1 MTLIPRWQSVLF
13 LCVAAAACT
22 AAAAGAR
29 LPART
34 ELLAAAWLIGLVGLP
49 HGAIDPLLAAR
60 VYRIRRPVDWAVFGL
75 RYVALAAVVVMAW
88 FVAPSLFLL
97 GFLVISVIHFADDLP
112 PQTLRLSRIVYGAT
126 VIVLPTV
133 RYASDTAYLLGL
145 VAGAEAAAPVTALLQ
160 LLAWPLA
167 LAAAGLVV
175 IESRRD
181 RRSALDM
188 AAVALLAALSPPL
201 VSFTV
206 FFCLMHSLRHLLRA
220 AMSVGGTSVPT
231 LARAARWP
239 LLGTGAVA
247 AAGWVLLGG
256 QTLDAAVMQ
265 LVFVGLAALTLPHMV
280 LVEAAARAGWPLAA
294 DLPALRPARAS

>member
-1 MTLIPRWQSVLF
+1 
-13 LCVAAAACT
+13 
-22 AAAAGAR
+22 
-29 LPART
+29 
-34 ELLAAAWLIGLVGLP
+34 
-49 HGAIDPLLAAR
+49 
-60 VYRIRRPVDWAVFGL
+60 
-75 RYVALAAVVVMAW
+75 VALAAVVVMAW

-97 GFLVISVIHFADDLP
+97 GFLIISVIHFADDLP
-112 PQTLRLSRIVYGAT
+112 PQTLRLSRLVYGAT